1 MKYEEFVKLAHSFE
15 GKVLET
21 ITGKEFRVGV
31 YLDCPFFIPLSTG
44 LGRSDGK
51 LAAQRFLQRYNETKS
66 LRPRDYQDV
75 TRNAS
80 YFVAMMAAAQMK
92 KRS

>member
-31 YLDCPFFIPLSTG
+31 YLDCPFFHSAFNWV
-44 LGRSDGK
+44 RS
-51 LAAQRFLQRYNETKS
+51 Q
-66 LRPRDYQDV
+66 
-75 TRNAS
+75 
-80 YFVAMMAAAQMK
+80 
-92 KRS
+92 

>member
-1 MKYEEFVKLAHSFE
+1 M
-15 GKVLET
+15 
-21 ITGKEFRVGV
+21 
-31 YLDCPFFIPLSTG
+31 
-44 LGRSDGK
+44 
-51 LAAQRFLQRYNETKS
+51 S